1 MKKYL
6 VRLTDDERTE
16 LRVFTRSGKRSAQA
30 ITRARLLLMADEQ
43 GESRNDADIAKA
55 LGITVHTVEVTRKR
69 YVQHGLQ
76 AVLQRAPRKD
86 KGIPQKVDGRVEA
99 QLITLACSDTPNGEP
114 AWTLQ
119 MLGDELV
126 RLQLVDSI
134 SRETVRKTLK
144 KTSSS
149 RT

>member
-1 MKKYL
+1 MKKHL

-16 LRVFTRSGKRSAQA
+16 LRAFTRSGKRSAQA

-43 GESRNDADIAKA
+43 GESRNDADIARA

-76 AVLQRAPRKD
+76 AVLQRASRKD
-86 KGIPQKVDGRVEA
+86 KGVPQKVDGRVET

-114 AWTLQ
+114 TWTLQ
-119 MLGDELV
+119 MLGDALV

-144 KTSSS
+144 KTSSN
-149 RT
+149 RI

>member
-1 MKKYL
+1 M
-6 VRLTDDERTE
+6 
-16 LRVFTRSGKRSAQA
+16 
-30 ITRARLLLMADEQ
+30 
-43 GESRNDADIAKA
+43 
-55 LGITVHTVEVTRKR
+55 EVTRKR
-69 YVQHGLQ
+69 YVEHGLQ

-86 KGIPQKVDGRVEA
+86 KGVPHKVDGRVEA

-144 KTSSS
+144 KT
-149 RT
+149 RTVKFA